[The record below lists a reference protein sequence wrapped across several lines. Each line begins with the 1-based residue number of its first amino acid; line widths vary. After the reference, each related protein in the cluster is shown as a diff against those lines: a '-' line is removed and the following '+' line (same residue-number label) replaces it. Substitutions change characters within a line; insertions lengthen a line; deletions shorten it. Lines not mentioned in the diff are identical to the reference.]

1 MSVITQSANF
11 AQAIRK
17 VKDREISYRWYSPSQ
32 SIQFEGELVGGMVS
46 LNISHD
52 ADRKRFTA
60 FIQFAHYDRSRGY
73 ESVQFTVFDTV
84 NYPHGMVASQPIAR
98 YSAKALDQ
106 FEALV
111 VELLSDTTLGLASA
125 MQPSVHEAWRRAT
138 LIAMG
143 GDGTHGA

>member
-1 MSVITQSANF
+1 MSVMTQSANF

-52 ADRKRFTA
+52 ASRKRFTA

-73 ESVQFTVFDTV
+73 ESVQYTVFDTV
-84 NYPHGMVASQPIAR
+84 NFPHGMVASQPIAR

-106 FEALV
+106 FEAQV
-111 VELLSDTTLGLASA
+111 VELLTANVTAIIANDA
-125 MQPSVHEAWRRAT
+125 VREAWNRAT

>member
-1 MSVITQSANF
+1 MSVMTQGANF

-98 YSAKALDQ
+98 YSAKALGE
-106 FEALV
+106 FETRV
-111 VELLSDTTLGLASA
+111 VELLTTDTALIANDA
-125 MQPSVHEAWRRAT
+125 VRQAWNRAT

>member
-1 MSVITQSANF
+1 MSVMTQSANF

-52 ADRKRFTA
+52 ADRKQFSA

-84 NYPHGMVASQPIAR
+84 NFPHGMVASQPIAR

-106 FEALV
+106 FEAQV
-111 VELLSDTTLGLASA
+111 VELLTANVTAIIANDA
-125 MQPSVHEAWRRAT
+125 VREAWNRAT

>member
-1 MSVITQSANF
+1 MSVMTQGANF

-52 ADRKRFTA
+52 ASRKRFTA

-84 NYPHGMVASQPIAR
+84 NFPHGMVASQPIAR

-106 FEALV
+106 FDAQV
-111 VELLSDTTLGLASA
+111 VELLTANVTAIIANDAVR
-125 MQPSVHEAWRRAT
+125 QAWNRAT

>member
-84 NYPHGMVASQPIAR
+84 NFPHGMVASQPIAR

-106 FEALV
+106 FDAQV
-111 VELLSDTTLGLASA
+111 VELLTANVTAIIANDAVR
-125 MQPSVHEAWRRAT
+125 QAWNRAT